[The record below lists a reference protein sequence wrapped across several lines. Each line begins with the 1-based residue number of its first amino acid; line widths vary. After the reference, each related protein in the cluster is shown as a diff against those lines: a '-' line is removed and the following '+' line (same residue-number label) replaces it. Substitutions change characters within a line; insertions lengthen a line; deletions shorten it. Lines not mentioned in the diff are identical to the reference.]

1 MKTFLGGKNGSL
13 ENASRKQKLAWGGV
27 LIIIGAAVSGLGYT
41 NYQSQSNALDNA
53 VNVTATV
60 TGTEVNID
68 RAGKSP
74 DYSPVISFNYTHQDE
89 TYTSNNMYPPG
100 DTQKELDSRSAAAK
114 VTNSYT
120 LNNKVS
126 AYINPEN
133 PGEAFLKKKRSK
145 SPLIFIGIG
154 ALIVLAG
161 LYVSFKP

>member
-1 MKTFLGGKNGSL
+1 MATFLGGKNGSL
-13 ENASRKQKLAWGGV
+13 ENASRKQKLAWSGV
-27 LIIIGAAVSGLGYT
+27 LIIIGAALSGLGYT

-74 DYSPVISFNYTHQDE
+74 EYSPVISFNYTYKDE

-100 DTQKELDSRSAAAK
+100 DTQTELDSRSAAAK

-120 LNNKVS
+120 INKKVL
-126 AYINPEN
+126 AYVNPEN
-133 PGEAFLKKKRSK
+133 PGEAFLKKKRSN

-161 LYVSFKP
+161 IYVSFKP